1 MQEIHITV
9 NNRVKRI
16 AKILWTEEEISRKV
30 QQVARKI
37 GEYYRPLLQE
47 NPEATLV
54 LVGVLN
60 GAIPFLSDLLK
71 ELARFLSPQRIRYDT
86 IAISSYGLKTAHG
99 ELKIEKDLK
108 DPVAGD
114 FVLVVEDIIDSGYT
128 ASYLE
133 QLFQYKRAKDVKI
146 CTLILKTTGG
156 KSNIANF
163 WGVELTINAFVVGYG
178 LDWAGHGRTLPYIA
192 QLEDVE

>member
-47 NPEATLV
+47 NPEAMLV